1 MHEKIEGT
9 VLADK
14 MNDLSI
20 EEIETV
26 CYDIAK
32 FMYQLHNLQFN
43 KDEIFKTSNIGLNLT
58 DFLNELLDMHVS
70 TEDKIFWK
78 YDEFKEKEQDVLVHG
93 DLNSSNILL
102 DENNHI
108 SAIIDFGFGGFGN
121 PYFDI
126 SRIIGRCP
134 FNFKESIIKNYE
146 DLSNKK
152 LDYPVLD
159 EEIKIWNSIDNSYI
173 NYMKK
178 IGIYKLN

>member
-58 DFLNELLDMHVS
+58 YFLN
-70 TEDKIFWK
+70 
-78 YDEFKEKEQDVLVHG
+78 
-93 DLNSSNILL
+93 
-102 DENNHI
+102 
-108 SAIIDFGFGGFGN
+108 
-121 PYFDI
+121 
-126 SRIIGRCP
+126 
-134 FNFKESIIKNYE
+134 
-146 DLSNKK
+146 
-152 LDYPVLD
+152 
-159 EEIKIWNSIDNSYI
+159 
-173 NYMKK
+173 
-178 IGIYKLN
+178 